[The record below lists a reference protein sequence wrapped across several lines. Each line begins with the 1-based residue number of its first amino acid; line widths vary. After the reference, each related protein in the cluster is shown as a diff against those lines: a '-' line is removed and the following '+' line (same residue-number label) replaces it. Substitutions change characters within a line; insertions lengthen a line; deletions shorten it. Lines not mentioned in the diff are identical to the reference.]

1 MKKLFSFILAVTIC
15 LGMAISSSAT
25 GENQYVEHPVNM
37 PDVPAT
43 VPIPL
48 EHQKVIAEGM
58 GIDLFKEVP
67 EDFVAPRA
75 SLAVMTP
82 KNDKRLVRLVIKF
95 EKNPDTFNYGTGFMI
110 GPDAVAT
117 AAHNMNHPRYG
128 KATSITCHIGVG
140 SGMNAIHSE
149 TITDTSRFYRPVSWD
164 DTQAYRYDYGVIK
177 LKQAV
182 TWVWRI

>member
-128 KATSITCHIGVG
+128 
-140 SGMNAIHSE
+140 
-149 TITDTSRFYRPVSWD
+149 
-164 DTQAYRYDYGVIK
+164 
-177 LKQAV
+177 
-182 TWVWRI
+182 